1 MKNWLGQEIEVG
13 TIVGRGTKLSSSS
26 VFQVGVVTELDPD
39 RLKARVAWKYRSRGV
54 VIATDSGK
62 KWPDGRVI
70 FDREYVGFAPSEN
83 QSASNGGKG
92 ALCTVESL
100 FVLPEDTFDRA
111 DRLAALATELYSRHG
126 KPGSM
131 TKEEWLARVDAL

>member
-62 KWPDGRVI
+62 KWPDGRAI

-83 QSASNGGKG
+83 TNGGKG

-100 FVLPEDTFDRA
+100 FVLSEETFDRA
-111 DRLAALATELYSRHG
+111 DRLAALATELYRRQG
-126 KPGSM
+126 KPGFM